1 MDSVKNIIFK
11 DRMPFS
17 QKRDLNKSG
26 IVKLSLVAVI
36 VLVVGLLLM
45 PSEKSTV
52 TNFSE
57 KTDASGAVS
66 SKAGGND
73 PTSQTIQELRAS
85 AASLR
90 SMPDTAR
97 SSTGGNQ
104 GAGNGTDRNV
114 TMILARNGSDTR
126 NTLTVGARIPIV
138 LAGSLTLASQTMPV
152 TGRVAKDM
160 FAENALAIPEGS
172 QVIGEASFD
181 GSTERANLVW
191 KSIILPDGRE
201 RNFSAVSVG
210 GDNQVGVQGNVK
222 SDGLKNTVGQTLTEF
237 IGSYAQGA
245 MSSGMLGASDG
256 GVQNGLKNAVAQTA
270 KTRAAAFGE
279 NLKKEHKWIE
289 LSAGMGLV
297 AILNEGFVFR
307 DPGATYGK

>member
-1 MDSVKNIIFK
+1 MEPVKSLIFS
-11 DRMPFS
+11 DRVPFS

-26 IVKLSLVAVI
+26 IAKLSIVAVI
-36 VLVVGLLLM
+36 VLVVGLLAM
-45 PSEKSTV
+45 PSEKAAV

-66 SKAGGND
+66 SKAKDND
-73 PTSQTIQELRAS
+73 PTNQTIQELRAS

-90 SMPDTAR
+90 AMPDAAR

-104 GAGNGTDRNV
+104 GAGGAADRNV
-114 TMILARNGSDTR
+114 TMILARSGNDTR
-126 NTLTVGARIPIV
+126 NALTVGARIPIV

-152 TGRVAKDM
+152 TGRVARDVL
-160 FAENALAIPEGS
+160 AENALAIPEGS

-210 GDNQVGVQGNVK
+210 GDNQVGVQGKVK

-245 MSSGMLGASDG
+245 MSSGMLGASNG
-256 GVQNGLKNAVAQTA
+256 GLQNGIKNAVAQTA
-270 KTRAAAFGE
+270 KTRAAEFGE

-297 AILNEGFVFR
+297 AILNEAFVYR